1 MQSLQVKMRLYTIL
15 DLLRSTLINGYWT
28 VEKQQNEI
36 LPLLLKILRNDK
48 NAILHHK

>member
-36 LPLLLKILRNDK
+36 LPLLLKIRKAAGVAVSDL
-48 NAILHHK
+48 